1 MDKARSA
8 YSISGKKEKFDTHI
22 IVIWV
27 DNEAGVLARIAGLFS
42 GRGYNIESLAVAEVD
57 KKLNISRITIVTTG
71 TPQVINQIR
80 LQLKKLVPVHN
91 VADFKREDKQVI
103 FKEMALLKIVGKNG
117 KREKALK
124 ACKKFNPVILD
135 KTKKSY
141 VIQITALNFLQAFKA
156 LLLLFEL
163 PTSLNN
169 AISLKITCLSSL
181 LKSATL

>member
-1 MDKARSA
+1 MPKPKSA
-8 YSISGKKEKFDTHI
+8 YSQPTKFGKEDHHI
-22 IVIWV
+22 IVVWV

-103 FKEMALLKIVGKNG
+103 FKEMALLKVVGKNG
-117 KREKALK
+117 KRENALK

-135 KTKKSY
+135 KTKNSY
-141 VIQITALNFLQAFKA
+141 VIQITALRREIDTMSKN
-156 LLLLFEL
+156 
-163 PTSLNN
+163 
-169 AISLKITCLSSL
+169 LKKFGLVSVSRTGAVAMTRGSD
-181 LKSATL
+181 TFR